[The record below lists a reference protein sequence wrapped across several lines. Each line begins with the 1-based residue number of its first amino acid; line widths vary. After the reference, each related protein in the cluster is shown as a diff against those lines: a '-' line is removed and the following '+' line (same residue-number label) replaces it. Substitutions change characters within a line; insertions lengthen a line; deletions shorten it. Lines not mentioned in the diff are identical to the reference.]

1 MLDWS
6 SVEEVLSDYHYG
18 VWACFFIRT
27 GYLRRLGT
35 LNAEIVNNILDLKT
49 VYKEEGL

>member
-6 SVEEVLSDYHYG
+6 SVEEVLSDYPYG
-18 VWACFFIRT
+18 VRACFFIRM

-35 LNAEIVNNILDLKT
+35 LHAEIVNNILDLKT